1 MMDLDTSRTYTTPCR
16 IESVMIAASFVVR
29 VVIVVV
35 VVMVPVA
42 MPIVVGV
49 KALLWAGKV
58 VGTSVKVLVV
68 AALTDTF
75 IEGFVR
81 VMITVLACVVID
93 PGFRCVTP
101 APIEEFSC
109 WASYSR

>member
-1 MMDLDTSRTYTTPCR
+1 MDSDTLRTYHTPR
-16 IESVMIAASFVVR
+16 PIQSVIIAVSLVVR
-29 VVIVVV
+29 VVMVA

-42 MPIVVGV
+42 VAVVVGG
-49 KALLWAGKV
+49 KALVLAAAV
-58 VGTSVKVLVV
+58 VNMLVTVSVV